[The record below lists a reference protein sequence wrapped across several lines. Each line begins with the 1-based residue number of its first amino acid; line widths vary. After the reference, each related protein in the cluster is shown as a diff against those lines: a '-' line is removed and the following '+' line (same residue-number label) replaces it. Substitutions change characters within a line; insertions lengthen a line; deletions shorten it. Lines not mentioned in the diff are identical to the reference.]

1 LISFVFVA
9 FPAGIFYT
17 LLARKAFNLPNL
29 DDYNAVLDFLN
40 QMGQLKG
47 LSAKASWFFTAQLGE
62 FKLLF
67 LHALACAQ
75 LSLLGHIDLWMLGAI
90 ANGFILL
97 LALLFWKMFLPES
110 EDLSRRLA
118 FCIPASWLL
127 FQLGYWDDLNWATPG
142 LQHVAVLMFAFYAF
156 WLLLRKERWAYG
168 AALACLALAVA
179 SDGNGLLVIPI
190 GILIL
195 GARRQ
200 YVRIAG
206 WLIASAALIAAYF
219 WHYTVVQPP
228 SGAHR
233 SVVSVLLQM
242 KPGNVLMCMGNAV
255 CFILPFPVV
264 SLLLGILLCIFFAWM
279 IARGYI
285 QKNPC
290 ICCCVLFLVLTVTG
304 IAGLRS
310 DYGVTYLFV
319 PRYTIYS
326 ILLLIFAWFAFV
338 EEFLQYRNV
347 SLIHNGAYLGAVAAA
362 VVFSLLMDLLG
373 YDGLERRERILVQAM
388 TQFEHPS
395 AEQPDPFPSPA
406 YVFPS
411 SDKTTN
417 PFGLQIRF
425 REILRESMKDGIYT
439 PPRL

>member
-1 LISFVFVA
+1 
-9 FPAGIFYT
+9 
-17 LLARKAFNLPNL
+17 
-29 DDYNAVLDFLN
+29 
-40 QMGQLKG
+40 LKG

-326 ILLLIFAWFAFV
+326 ILLLIF
-338 EEFLQYRNV
+338 
-347 SLIHNGAYLGAVAAA
+347 
-362 VVFSLLMDLLG
+362 VFSLLMDLLG